1 MSGERWGPPPQR
13 RKRPAAANS
22 GRFRIERNSNDDGA
36 QSIPSG
42 RFVKPFGGT
51 VVTADGF
58 RHKPAAPPVK
68 IIRFAPHR
76 NPAGTQLANLDI
88 ETPARMRI
96 HSLRLILG
104 PAGTRWI
111 GCPGTWRKGPEREFA
126 LDNKGK
132 RIFDPTVDFK
142 DRATR
147 EKFLDLVLEALR
159 HARPEMFQHGAGDAG

>member
-13 RKRPAAANS
+13 RKRPAAANP

-42 RFVKPFGGT
+42 RVVKPF
-51 VVTADGF
+51 DGS
-58 RHKPAAPPVK
+58 AAPD
-68 IIRFAPHR
+68 
-76 NPAGTQLANLDI
+76 G
-88 ETPARMRI
+88 
-96 HSLRLILG
+96 
-104 PAGTRWI
+104 
-111 GCPGTWRKGPEREFA
+111 EFV

-159 HARPEMFQHGAGDAG
+159 HVRPELFQLGAGDAG